1 VRKLVPALVVDQN
14 WGVKHKLVLERVM
27 ESKLVLVVVE
37 EHKLALPL
45 ALFLDSIEGT
55 RPDPCNS

>member
-1 VRKLVPALVVDQN
+1 VRKQAPALVVDQN
-14 WGVKHKLVLERVM
+14 WVGEHKPVLALVM
-27 ESKLVLVVVE
+27 ESKLVVE